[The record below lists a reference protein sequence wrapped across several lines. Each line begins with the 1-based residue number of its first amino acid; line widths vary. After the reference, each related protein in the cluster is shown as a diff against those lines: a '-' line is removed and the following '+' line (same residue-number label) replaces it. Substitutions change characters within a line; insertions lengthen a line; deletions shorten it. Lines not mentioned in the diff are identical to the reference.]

1 MPKHY
6 GLFETCV
13 FCRNNKSAINKKL
26 SDMWAKELI
35 ENSHRDQL
43 SLNYC
48 IWKLNIK
55 NNIDNFSQN
64 VYFKYFKYTNHK

>member
-1 MPKHY
+1 
-6 GLFETCV
+6 
-13 FCRNNKSAINKKL
+13 
-26 SDMWAKELI
+26 MWAKELI

-64 VYFKYFKYTNHK
+64 VFILNILNIQIINKT